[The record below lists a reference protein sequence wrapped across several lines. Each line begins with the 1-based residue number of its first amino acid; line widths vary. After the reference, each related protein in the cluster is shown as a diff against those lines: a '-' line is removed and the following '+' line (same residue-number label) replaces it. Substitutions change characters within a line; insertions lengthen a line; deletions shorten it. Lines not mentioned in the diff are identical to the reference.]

1 MRKWPLLFLP
11 WMWGETSGRPWFIS
25 VNYSKS
31 DKRMRPQF
39 KQHSVCHFALKP
51 CISGFAFDIF
61 QLYHS
66 QDMSKAIGNIMFSRN
81 IANCLHLQCFKIRND
96 TTQSSE
102 AFCALCT
109 YVNEKP
115 FIASDCLVLPLIHVT
130 RLNDPLLASSFSTGF
145 FYQVQFL
152 AKLCSAVS
160 YWILACQ
167 KIAILFCHHFMTI
180 TW

>member
-1 MRKWPLLFLP
+1 
-11 WMWGETSGRPWFIS
+11 
-25 VNYSKS
+25 
-31 DKRMRPQF
+31 MRPQF
-39 KQHSVCHFALKP
+39 KQHSVCHFTLKP

-115 FIASDCLVLPLIHVT
+115 FIASDCCLVLPLIHVT
-130 RLNDPLLASSFSTGF
+130 RLNDPLLASSFTTGF
-145 FYQVQFL
+145 FYQASPISGKIMSFSLILDFGLSKNCHSILSSFDDDYVIMIN
-152 AKLCSAVS
+152 AKFSN
-160 YWILACQ
+160 
-167 KIAILFCHHFMTI
+167 
-180 TW
+180 